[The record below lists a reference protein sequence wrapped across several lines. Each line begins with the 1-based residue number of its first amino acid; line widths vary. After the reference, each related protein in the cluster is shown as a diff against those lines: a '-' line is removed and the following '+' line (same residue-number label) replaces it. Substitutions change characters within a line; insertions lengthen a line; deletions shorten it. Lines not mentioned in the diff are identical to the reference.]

1 MSASTASPR
10 VAREAL
16 VLGVFAAI
24 VLTMPFWLPL
34 IGGYE
39 ALATKIVIWALFAL
53 GFDILLGFTGFLSFG
68 HAAFFGTAAYTTGL
82 MLKHFTADIIPV
94 LLVSVGVTMV
104 LAVVI
109 GFLTL
114 RRSGIYFSILTLAFG
129 EMLWAAVLSIFSDW
143 TGGDNG
149 LTMTTNP
156 VLLGLPMQGLN
167 IFYVCAVL
175 LVVGF
180 AAARQ
185 LRRSPFGLMLQ
196 SIKENPMRLEY
207 TGINVMAYKMMAF
220 IISGLYAALAGS
232 LMVIYEP
239 YVATEYMHWT
249 TSGEVVIMAVIGG
262 VNTLVGPMI
271 GAFFML
277 YFENVVQSLLG
288 AQWHL
293 VLGVIFVLIVIF
305 LPGGFVDGARRLR
318 DAAGRVSGTRR
329 EGAGRTVDDSAQ
341 ENREHR
347 QPLSP
352 QGERQ

>member
-1 MSASTASPR
+1 MSAPTATSSGL
-10 VAREAL
+10 AREAL
-16 VLGVFAAI
+16 VLGVFAAV

-34 IGGYE
+34 VGGYQ

-129 EMLWAAVLSIFSDW
+129 EMLWAAVLSIFADW

-149 LTMTTNP
+149 LTMTTDP
-156 VLLGLPMQGLN
+156 VLLGIPMVDLN
-167 IFYVCAVL
+167 VFYVCAVL
-175 LVVGF
+175 LLIGY

-185 LRRSPFGLMLQ
+185 IRRSPFGLMLR

-207 TGINVMAYKMMAF
+207 TGVNVMAYKMMAF
-220 IISGLYAALAGS
+220 IISGLYAAVAGS

-262 VNTLVGPMI
+262 VNTLIGPML

-277 YFENVVQSLLG
+277 YFENVVQGVLG

-293 VLGVIFVLIVIF
+293 VLGIIFVLIVIF
-305 LPGGFVDGARRLR
+305 MPGGFVEMARRLR
-318 DAAGRVSGTRR
+318 QRLSARPQRRTTDAEERRQHSSRADAQAGR
-329 EGAGRTVDDSAQ
+329 
-341 ENREHR
+341 
-347 QPLSP
+347 
-352 QGERQ
+352 

>member
-1 MSASTASPR
+1 MSAPTASSSGL
-10 VAREAL
+10 AREAL
-16 VLGVFAAI
+16 VLGVFAAV

-34 IGGYE
+34 IGGYQ

-149 LTMTTNP
+149 LTMTTDP
-156 VLLGLPMQGLN
+156 VLLGLPMEGLN
-167 IFYVCAVL
+167 VFYVCAAIL
-175 LVVGF
+175 LVGY

-185 LRRSPFGLMLQ
+185 IRRSPFGLMLR

-207 TGINVMAYKMMAF
+207 TGVNVMAYKMMAF

-239 YVATEYMHWT
+239 YVATAYMHWT

-262 VNTLVGPMI
+262 VNTLIGPML
-271 GAFFML
+271 GALFML
-277 YFENVVQSLLG
+277 YFENVVQGLLG

-293 VLGVIFVLIVIF
+293 VLGIIFVLIVIF
-305 LPGGFVDGARRLR
+305 MPGGFVEMARRLR
-318 DAAGRVSGTRR
+318 GAVGARSGKRHARTGEAGVSREPARRADAQAGR
-329 EGAGRTVDDSAQ
+329 
-341 ENREHR
+341 
-347 QPLSP
+347 
-352 QGERQ
+352 